1 MRALTILSAAGLVL
15 ALESPAR
22 ADPTCKPVVGSFLAQ
37 ITTNGCTAGPGL
49 LCTSGRVWGGIQG
62 NYFFTMASLVPTPAV
77 APPTA
82 SVPSIFFFT
91 GNSVVALKDGGQA
104 LGIDT
109 GTIDLP
115 FVPGGQGGF
124 ASLITFGGPVSG
136 QIRLRGELDPVAGT
150 TSGDYLGTICTAQ

>member
-1 MRALTILSAAGLVL
+1 MRAFVIASVASLASIVAA
-15 ALESPAR
+15 PAR
-22 ADPTCKPVVGSFLAQ
+22 ADQACKPVVGSFEAH
-37 ITTNGCTAGPGL
+37 ITTEGCTAGPGL

-62 NYFFTMASLVPTPAV
+62 NYFFTMASLVPTGAV

-91 GNSVVALKDGGQA
+91 GNSDVTLKDGGHA

-115 FVPGGQGGF
+115 FIPGGRGGF
-124 ASLITFGGPVSG
+124 ASLITFSGPVSG
-136 QIRLRGELDPVAGT
+136 QIRLRGELQGDT
-150 TSGDYLGTICTAQ
+150 TSGDYIGTLCTAP

>member
-1 MRALTILSAAGLVL
+1 MRGLTIMSAAGLAL
-15 ALESPAR
+15 ALAAPAR
-22 ADPTCKPVVGSFLAQ
+22 ADQNCRPVVGSFLAT
-37 ITTNGCTAGPGL
+37 ITTDGCTAGPGL
-49 LCTSGRVWGGIQG
+49 LCTAGRVWGGLQG
-62 NYFFTMASLVPTPAV
+62 NYFFTMASLVPTTAV

-91 GNSVVALKDGGQA
+91 GNSNVTLKDGGHA

-124 ASLITFGGPVSG
+124 ASLITF
-136 QIRLRGELDPVAGT
+136 
-150 TSGDYLGTICTAQ
+150 

>member
-1 MRALTILSAAGLVL
+1 MRTTFIAALAAAAVTV
-15 ALESPAR
+15 AAPAR
-22 ADPTCKPVVGSFLAQ
+22 ADQQCKAVVGSFEAQ
-37 ITTNGCTAGPGL
+37 ITTDGCTAGPGL

-62 NYFFTMASLVPTPAV
+62 HYDFTMASLVPTTAV

-91 GNSVVALKDGGQA
+91 GNSDVTLKDGVHA

-115 FVPGGQGGF
+115 FIAGSHGGF
-124 ASLITFGGPVSG
+124 ASLITFSGAVSG

-150 TSGDYLGTICTAQ
+150 TSGDYLGTICQP

>member
-1 MRALTILSAAGLVL
+1 MKITFIAAIAAAAVSV
-15 ALESPAR
+15 AAPAR
-22 ADPTCKPVVGSFLAQ
+22 ADQQCKPVVGSFEAQ
-37 ITTNGCTAGPGL
+37 ITTDGCTAGPGL

-62 NYFFTMASLVPTPAV
+62 TYFFTMAILVPTSAV

-91 GNSVVALKDGGQA
+91 GNSAVTLKDGVHA
-104 LGIDT
+104 AGIDT

-115 FVPGGQGGF
+115 FIPGGQGGL
-124 ASLITFGGPVSG
+124 ASLITFSGPVSG

-150 TSGDYLGTICTAQ
+150 TAGDYMGTICQQ

>member
-1 MRALTILSAAGLVL
+1 MKTPFIAAIAV
-15 ALESPAR
+15 AAIVVAAPAR
-22 ADPTCKPVVGSFLAQ
+22 ADQNCKPVVGSFEAQ
-37 ITTNGCTAGPGL
+37 ITTDGCTAGPGL

-62 NYFFTMASLVPTPAV
+62 SYFFTMASLVPTGAV

-91 GNSVVALKDGGQA
+91 GNSDVALKDGSHA

-115 FVPGGQGGF
+115 FIPGGRGGF
-124 ASLITFGGPVSG
+124 ASLITFSGPVSG

-150 TSGDYLGTICTAQ
+150 TSGDYLGTICQQ